1 MRYNFSRKYF
11 DYQNIKKSLLVN
23 GDFFMNN
30 LKFLLKLS
38 GQHKIKLIIAAL
50 FSIISTTLSAIPYI
64 LVYRI
69 ILELFNDK
77 IDYRNIQSLVFKAIF
92 FIILG
97 VAARIL
103 SGIFSHIS
111 AFNIL
116 YKIRIDLIEHMSGLN
131 MGFFKK
137 SMTGKLKKIINEDV
151 EKLENF
157 IAHQIPDLSSAF
169 VTPLIF
175 FGIMLYFNWK
185 LSLVLFIP
193 VILGILAQSGMFK
206 NYTGKV
212 DHFYKLV
219 AKLNSTIM
227 EYINAMNVMKAFN
240 LTAKSFKDYRDNTQ
254 EYADYWVELTE
265 LAVPYY
271 SAFLCLV
278 DTGMLFIIPI
288 GGIML
293 LNSRITVPVYILFL
307 LMSTIFLNS
316 LKSLFEL
323 SQNLSFLLKG
333 MEKIIEIFDEKEQA
347 SGNIKFPQNFSQG
360 LKYENITFAY
370 NKAKVIN
377 DFTLNIRAGTTT
389 ALVGPSGSGKTT
401 IGLLAGR
408 FWDTD
413 EGKITID
420 GINIKDISYESLMDN
435 VSFVFQDTFM
445 LHDTIYENI
454 LMGKNYTRDEVENAA
469 KKAQIH
475 DFIMSLPDKYE
486 TKIGEGGIKLSG
498 GEKQR
503 ISIARAILKNTPIV
517 ILDEVTS
524 YSDIENEAKIQSA
537 LKTLLK
543 GKTALIIA
551 HRLYTIKNADNIVFM
566 NKGKIMEQGT
576 HDELL
581 KNRADYWHLWSL
593 YNEEK
598 QEN

>member
-193 VILGILAQSGMFK
+193 IILGILAQSGMFK
-206 NYTGKV
+206 NYMGKV

-240 LTAKSFKDYRDNTQ
+240 LTTKSFKDYRDNTQ
-254 EYADYWVELTE
+254 EYANYWVELTE

-333 MEKIIEIFDEKEQA
+333 MEKIIEIFDEKEQT

>member
-1 MRYNFSRKYF
+1 
-11 DYQNIKKSLLVN
+11 
-23 GDFFMNN
+23 MNN

-38 GQHKIKLIIAAL
+38 GQHKIKLIVSAM
-50 FSIISTTLSAIPYI
+50 FSIISTTLSAIPYL
-64 LVYRI
+64 LVYSI
-69 ILELFNDK
+69 ILEIFNREISYNK
-77 IDYRNIQSLVFKAIF
+77 IKSLVFIAIL

-97 VAARIL
+97 VVARIL

-116 YKIRIDLIEHMSGLN
+116 YKIRIDLIEHMSKLN

-137 SMTGKLKKIINEDV
+137 NMTGKLKKIINEDV

-169 VTPLIF
+169 ATPLIF
-175 FGIMLYFNWK
+175 LGIMFYFNWQ

-193 VILGILAQSGMFK
+193 IILGILAQSGMFK
-206 NYTGKV
+206 NYMGKV

-254 EYADYWVELTE
+254 EYADYWIELTE

-278 DTGMLFIIPI
+278 DTGLLFIIPI

-293 LNSRITVPVYILFL
+293 LNGKITISVYILFL

-316 LKSLFEL
+316 LKTLFEL
-323 SQNLSFLLKG
+323 SESLSFLLKG
-333 MEKIIEIFDEKEQA
+333 MEKIIEIFNEKEQK
-347 SGNIKFPQNFSQG
+347 SGDISFPEHFSES
-360 LKYENITFAY
+360 LKYENVTFAY

-377 DFTLNIRAGTTT
+377 NFTLTIRAGTTT
-389 ALVGPSGSGKTT
+389 ALVGPSGAGKTT

-408 FWDTD
+408 FWDID

-420 GINIKDISYESLMDN
+420 GTDIKDISYESLMDN
-435 VSFVFQDTFM
+435 ISFVFQDTFM

-454 LMGKNYTRDEVENAA
+454 IMGKNYTREEVENAA

-475 DFIMSLPDKYE
+475 DFIMSLPDRYE
-486 TKIGEGGIKLSG
+486 TKIGEGGVKLSG

-566 NKGKIMEQGT
+566 KKGQITEQGT
-576 HDELL
+576 HEELL
-581 KNRADYWHLWSL
+581 RNKGDYWHLWSL
-593 YNEEK
+593 YNENDLEK
-598 QEN
+598 EVTE

>member
-1 MRYNFSRKYF
+1 
-11 DYQNIKKSLLVN
+11 
-23 GDFFMNN
+23 MNN

-38 GQHKIKLIIAAL
+38 GQHKIKLIISAM
-50 FSIISTTLSAIPYI
+50 FSIISTTLSAIPYL
-64 LVYRI
+64 LVYSI
-69 ILELFNDK
+69 ILELFNREISYNK
-77 IDYRNIQSLVFKAIF
+77 IQSLVFIAIL

-116 YKIRIDLIEHMSGLN
+116 YKIRIDLIEHMSKLN

-137 SMTGKLKKIINEDV
+137 NMTGKLKKIINEDV

-169 VTPLIF
+169 ATPLIF
-175 FGIMLYFNWK
+175 LGIMFYFNWQ

-193 VILGILAQSGMFK
+193 IILGILAQSGMFK
-206 NYTGKV
+206 NYMGKV

-254 EYADYWVELTE
+254 EYADYWIELTE

-278 DTGMLFIIPI
+278 DTGLLFIIPI

-293 LNSRITVPVYILFL
+293 LNGKITISVYILFL

-316 LKSLFEL
+316 LRTLFEL
-323 SQNLSFLLKG
+323 SESLSFLLKG
-333 MEKIIEIFDEKEQA
+333 MEKIIEIFNEKEQK
-347 SGNIKFPQNFSQG
+347 SGNISFPEHFSES
-360 LKYENITFAY
+360 LKYENVTFAY

-377 DFTLNIRAGTTT
+377 NFTLTIRAGTTT

-408 FWDTD
+408 FWDID

-420 GINIKDISYESLMDN
+420 GTDIKDISYESLIDN
-435 VSFVFQDTFM
+435 ISFVFQDTFM

-454 LMGKNYTRDEVENAA
+454 IMGKNYTREEVENAA

-475 DFIMSLPDKYE
+475 DFIMSLPDRYE

-566 NKGKIMEQGT
+566 KKGQITEQGT
-576 HDELL
+576 HEELIR
-581 KNRADYWHLWSL
+581 NRADYWHLWSL
-593 YNEEK
+593 YNENDLEK
-598 QEN
+598 EVTE

>member
-1 MRYNFSRKYF
+1 
-11 DYQNIKKSLLVN
+11 
-23 GDFFMNN
+23 MNN

-38 GQHKIKLIIAAL
+38 GQHKIKLIVSAM
-50 FSIISTTLSAIPYI
+50 FSIISTTLSAIPYL
-64 LVYRI
+64 LVYSI
-69 ILELFNDK
+69 ILEIFNREISYNK
-77 IDYRNIQSLVFKAIF
+77 IKSLVFIAIL

-97 VAARIL
+97 VVARIL

-116 YKIRIDLIEHMSGLN
+116 YKIRIDLIEHMSKLN

-137 SMTGKLKKIINEDV
+137 NMTGKLKKIINEDV

-169 VTPLIF
+169 ATPLIF
-175 FGIMLYFNWK
+175 LGIMFYFNWQ

-193 VILGILAQSGMFK
+193 IILGILAQSGMFK
-206 NYTGKV
+206 NYMGKV

-254 EYADYWVELTE
+254 EYADYWIELTE

-278 DTGMLFIIPI
+278 DTGLLFIIPI

-293 LNSRITVPVYILFL
+293 LNGKITISVYILFL

-316 LKSLFEL
+316 LRTLFEL
-323 SQNLSFLLKG
+323 SESLSFLLKG
-333 MEKIIEIFDEKEQA
+333 MEKIIEIFNEKEQK
-347 SGNIKFPQNFSQG
+347 SGDISFPEHFSES
-360 LKYENITFAY
+360 LKYENVTFAY

-377 DFTLNIRAGTTT
+377 NFTLTIRAGTTT

-408 FWDTD
+408 FWDIE

-420 GINIKDISYESLMDN
+420 GTDIKDISYESLMDN
-435 VSFVFQDTFM
+435 ISFVFQDTFM

-454 LMGKNYTRDEVENAA
+454 IMGKNYTREEVENAA

-475 DFIMSLPDKYE
+475 DFIMSLPDRYE

-566 NKGKIMEQGT
+566 KKGQITEQGT
-576 HDELL
+576 HEELL
-581 KNRADYWHLWSL
+581 RNRGDYWHLWSL
-593 YNEEK
+593 YNENDLEK
-598 QEN
+598 EVTE

>member
-1 MRYNFSRKYF
+1 
-11 DYQNIKKSLLVN
+11 
-23 GDFFMNN
+23 MNN

-38 GQHKIKLIIAAL
+38 GQHKIKLIVSAM
-50 FSIISTTLSAIPYI
+50 FSIISTTLSAIPYL
-64 LVYRI
+64 LVYSI
-69 ILELFNDK
+69 ILELFNREISYNK
-77 IDYRNIQSLVFKAIF
+77 IKSLVFIAIL

-97 VAARIL
+97 VVARIL

-116 YKIRIDLIEHMSGLN
+116 YKIRIDLIEHMSKLN

-137 SMTGKLKKIINEDV
+137 NMTGKLKKIINEDV

-169 VTPLIF
+169 ATPLIF
-175 FGIMLYFNWK
+175 LGIMFYFNWQ

-193 VILGILAQSGMFK
+193 IILGILAQSGMFK
-206 NYTGKV
+206 NYMGKV

-254 EYADYWVELTE
+254 EYADYWIELTE

-271 SAFLCLV
+271 SAFLCLL
-278 DTGMLFIIPI
+278 DTGLLFIIPI

-293 LNSRITVPVYILFL
+293 LNGKITISVYILFL

-316 LKSLFEL
+316 LKTLFEL
-323 SQNLSFLLKG
+323 SESLSFLLKG
-333 MEKIIEIFDEKEQA
+333 MEKIIEIFNEKEQK
-347 SGNIKFPQNFSQG
+347 SGDISFPQHFSES
-360 LKYENITFAY
+360 LKYENVTFAY

-377 DFTLNIRAGTTT
+377 NFTLTIRAGTTT

-408 FWDTD
+408 FWDIE

-420 GINIKDISYESLMDN
+420 GTDIKDISYESLMDN
-435 VSFVFQDTFM
+435 ISFVFQDTFM

-454 LMGKNYTRDEVENAA
+454 IMGKNYTREEVENAA

-475 DFIMSLPDKYE
+475 DFIMSLPDRYE

-566 NKGKIMEQGT
+566 KKGQITEQGT
-576 HDELL
+576 HEELL
-581 KNRADYWHLWSL
+581 RNKGDYWHLWSL
-593 YNEEK
+593 YNENDLEK
-598 QEN
+598 EVTE

>member
-1 MRYNFSRKYF
+1 
-11 DYQNIKKSLLVN
+11 
-23 GDFFMNN
+23 MNN

-38 GQHKIKLIIAAL
+38 GQHKIKLIVSAM
-50 FSIISTTLSAIPYI
+50 FSIISTTLSVIPYL
-64 LVYRI
+64 LVYSI
-69 ILELFNDK
+69 ILELFNREISYNK
-77 IDYRNIQSLVFKAIF
+77 IQSLVFIAIL

-97 VAARIL
+97 VVARIL

-116 YKIRIDLIEHMSGLN
+116 YKIRIDLIEHMSKLN

-137 SMTGKLKKIINEDV
+137 NMTGKLKKIINEDV

-169 VTPLIF
+169 ATPLIF
-175 FGIMLYFNWK
+175 LGIMFYFNWQ

-193 VILGILAQSGMFK
+193 IILGILAQSGMFK
-206 NYTGKV
+206 NYMGKV

-254 EYADYWVELTE
+254 EYADYWIELTE

-278 DTGMLFIIPI
+278 DTGLLFIIPI

-293 LNSRITVPVYILFL
+293 LNGKITISVYILFL

-316 LKSLFEL
+316 LRTLFEL
-323 SQNLSFLLKG
+323 SENLSFLLKG
-333 MEKIIEIFDEKEQA
+333 MEKIIEIFNEKEQK
-347 SGNIKFPQNFSQG
+347 SGDISFPEHFSES
-360 LKYENITFAY
+360 LKYENVTFAY

-377 DFTLNIRAGTTT
+377 NFTLTIRAGTTT
-389 ALVGPSGSGKTT
+389 ALVGPSGAGKTT

-408 FWDTD
+408 FWDID

-420 GINIKDISYESLMDN
+420 GTDIKDISYESLMDN

-454 LMGKNYTRDEVENAA
+454 IMGKNYTREEVENAA

-475 DFIMSLPDKYE
+475 DFIMSLPDRYE

-537 LKTLLK
+537 LKTLLR

-566 NKGKIMEQGT
+566 KKGQITEQGT
-576 HDELL
+576 HEELL
-581 KNRADYWHLWSL
+581 RNRADYWHLWSL
-593 YNEEK
+593 YNENDLEK
-598 QEN
+598 EVTE

>member
-1 MRYNFSRKYF
+1 
-11 DYQNIKKSLLVN
+11 
-23 GDFFMNN
+23 MNN

-38 GQHKIKLIIAAL
+38 GQHKIKLIVSAM
-50 FSIISTTLSAIPYI
+50 FSIISTTLSAIPYL
-64 LVYRI
+64 LVYSI
-69 ILELFNDK
+69 ILEIFNREISYNK
-77 IDYRNIQSLVFKAIF
+77 IKSLVFIAIL

-97 VAARIL
+97 VVARIL

-116 YKIRIDLIEHMSGLN
+116 YKIRIDLIEHMSKLN

-137 SMTGKLKKIINEDV
+137 NMTGKLKKIINEDV

-169 VTPLIF
+169 ATPLIF
-175 FGIMLYFNWK
+175 LGIMFYFNWQ

-193 VILGILAQSGMFK
+193 IILGILAQSGMFK
-206 NYTGKV
+206 NYMGKV

-219 AKLNSTIM
+219 TKLNSTIM

-240 LTAKSFKDYRDNTQ
+240 LTAKSFKDYRNNTQ
-254 EYADYWVELTE
+254 EYADYWIELTE

-271 SAFLCLV
+271 SAFLCLL
-278 DTGMLFIIPI
+278 DTGLLFIIPI

-293 LNSRITVPVYILFL
+293 LNGKITISVYILFL

-316 LKSLFEL
+316 LRTLFEL
-323 SQNLSFLLKG
+323 SESLSFLLKG
-333 MEKIIEIFDEKEQA
+333 MEKIIEIFNEKEQK
-347 SGNIKFPQNFSQG
+347 SGNISFPEHFSES
-360 LKYENITFAY
+360 LKYENVTFAY

-377 DFTLNIRAGTTT
+377 NFTLTIRAGTTT

-408 FWDTD
+408 FWDID

-420 GINIKDISYESLMDN
+420 GTDIKDISYESLMDN
-435 VSFVFQDTFM
+435 ISFVFQDTFM

-454 LMGKNYTRDEVENAA
+454 IMGKNYTREEVENAA

-475 DFIMSLPDKYE
+475 DFIMSLPDRYE
-486 TKIGEGGIKLSG
+486 TKIGEGGVKLSG

-566 NKGKIMEQGT
+566 KKGQITEQGT
-576 HDELL
+576 HEELL
-581 KNRADYWHLWSL
+581 RNKGDYWHLWSL
-593 YNEEK
+593 YNENDLEK
-598 QEN
+598 EVTE

>member
-1 MRYNFSRKYF
+1 
-11 DYQNIKKSLLVN
+11 
-23 GDFFMNN
+23 MNN

-38 GQHKIKLIIAAL
+38 GQHKIKLIVSAM
-50 FSIISTTLSAIPYI
+50 FSIISTTLSAIPYL
-64 LVYRI
+64 LVYSI
-69 ILELFNDK
+69 ILEIFNREINYNK
-77 IDYRNIQSLVFKAIF
+77 IKSLVFIAIL

-116 YKIRIDLIEHMSGLN
+116 YKIRIDLIEHMSKLN

-137 SMTGKLKKIINEDV
+137 NMTGKLKKIINEDV

-169 VTPLIF
+169 ATPLIF
-175 FGIMLYFNWK
+175 LGIMFYFNWQ

-193 VILGILAQSGMFK
+193 IILGILAQSGMFK
-206 NYTGKV
+206 NYMGKV

-254 EYADYWVELTE
+254 EYADYWIELTE

-278 DTGMLFIIPI
+278 DTGLLFIIPI

-293 LNSRITVPVYILFL
+293 LNGKITISVYILFL

-316 LKSLFEL
+316 LRTLFEL
-323 SQNLSFLLKG
+323 SESLSFLLKG
-333 MEKIIEIFDEKEQA
+333 MEKIIEIFNEKEQK
-347 SGNIKFPQNFSQG
+347 SGDISFPEHFSES
-360 LKYENITFAY
+360 LKYENVTFAY

-377 DFTLNIRAGTTT
+377 NFTLTIRAGTTT

-408 FWDTD
+408 FWDIE

-420 GINIKDISYESLMDN
+420 GTDIKDISYESLMDN
-435 VSFVFQDTFM
+435 ISFVFQDTFM

-454 LMGKNYTRDEVENAA
+454 IMGKNYTREEVENAA

-475 DFIMSLPDKYE
+475 DFIMSLPDRYE
-486 TKIGEGGIKLSG
+486 TKIGEGGVKLSG

-566 NKGKIMEQGT
+566 KKGQITEQGT
-576 HDELL
+576 HEELL
-581 KNRADYWHLWSL
+581 RNRGDYWHLWSL
-593 YNEEK
+593 YNENDLEK
-598 QEN
+598 EVTE

>member
-1 MRYNFSRKYF
+1 
-11 DYQNIKKSLLVN
+11 
-23 GDFFMNN
+23 MNN

-38 GQHKIKLIIAAL
+38 GQHRIKLIVSAM
-50 FSIISTTLSAIPYI
+50 FSIISTTLSVIPYL
-64 LVYRI
+64 LVYSI
-69 ILELFNDK
+69 ILELFNREISYNK
-77 IDYRNIQSLVFKAIF
+77 IQSLVFIAIL

-97 VAARIL
+97 VVARIL

-116 YKIRIDLIEHMSGLN
+116 YKIRIDLIEHISKLN

-137 SMTGKLKKIINEDV
+137 NMTGKLKKIINEDV

-169 VTPLIF
+169 ATPLIF
-175 FGIMLYFNWK
+175 LGIMFYFNWQ

-193 VILGILAQSGMFK
+193 IILGILAQSGMFK
-206 NYTGKV
+206 NYMGKV

-254 EYADYWVELTE
+254 EYADYWIELTE

-278 DTGMLFIIPI
+278 DTGLLFIIPI

-293 LNSRITVPVYILFL
+293 LNGKITISVYILFL

-316 LKSLFEL
+316 LRTLFEL
-323 SQNLSFLLKG
+323 SESLSFLLKG
-333 MEKIIEIFDEKEQA
+333 MEKIIEIFNEKEQE
-347 SGNIKFPQNFSQG
+347 SGNISFPEHFSES
-360 LKYENITFAY
+360 LKYENVTFAY

-377 DFTLNIRAGTTT
+377 NFTLTIRAGTTT

-408 FWDTD
+408 FWDTE

-420 GINIKDISYESLMDN
+420 GTDIKDISYESLMDN
-435 VSFVFQDTFM
+435 ISFVFQDTFM

-454 LMGKNYTRDEVENAA
+454 IMGKNYTREEVENAA

-475 DFIMSLPDKYE
+475 DFIMSLPDRYE
-486 TKIGEGGIKLSG
+486 TKIGEGGVKLSG

-566 NKGKIMEQGT
+566 KKEQITEQGT
-576 HDELL
+576 HEELL
-581 KNRADYWHLWSL
+581 RNRADYWHLWSL
-593 YNEEK
+593 YNENDLEK
-598 QEN
+598 EVTE

>member
-1 MRYNFSRKYF
+1 
-11 DYQNIKKSLLVN
+11 
-23 GDFFMNN
+23 MNN

-38 GQHKIKLIIAAL
+38 GQHKIKLIVSAM
-50 FSIISTTLSAIPYI
+50 FSIISTTLSAIPYL
-64 LVYRI
+64 LVYSI
-69 ILELFNDK
+69 ILELFNREISYNK
-77 IDYRNIQSLVFKAIF
+77 IQSLVFIAIL

-97 VAARIL
+97 VVARIL

-116 YKIRIDLIEHMSGLN
+116 YKIRIDLIEHISKLN

-137 SMTGKLKKIINEDV
+137 NMTGKLKKIINEDV

-169 VTPLIF
+169 ATPLIF
-175 FGIMLYFNWK
+175 LGIMFYFNWQ

-193 VILGILAQSGMFK
+193 IILGILAQSGMFK
-206 NYTGKV
+206 NYMGKV

-254 EYADYWVELTE
+254 EYADYWIELTE

-278 DTGMLFIIPI
+278 DTGLLFIIPI

-293 LNSRITVPVYILFL
+293 LNGKI

-316 LKSLFEL
+316 LRTLFEL
-323 SQNLSFLLKG
+323 SESLSFLLKG
-333 MEKIIEIFDEKEQA
+333 MEKIIEIFNEKEQK
-347 SGNIKFPQNFSQG
+347 SGDISFPQHFSES
-360 LKYENITFAY
+360 LKYENVTFAY

-377 DFTLNIRAGTTT
+377 NFTLTIRAGTTT

-408 FWDTD
+408 FWDIE

-420 GINIKDISYESLMDN
+420 GTDIKDIPYESLMDN
-435 VSFVFQDTFM
+435 ISFVFQDTFM

-454 LMGKNYTRDEVENAA
+454 IMGKNYTREEVENAA

-475 DFIMSLPDKYE
+475 DFIMSLPDRYE

-566 NKGKIMEQGT
+566 KKGQITEQGT
-576 HDELL
+576 HEELL
-581 KNRADYWHLWSL
+581 RNRANYWHLWSL
-593 YNEEK
+593 YNENDLEK
-598 QEN
+598 EVTE

>member
-1 MRYNFSRKYF
+1 
-11 DYQNIKKSLLVN
+11 
-23 GDFFMNN
+23 MNN

-38 GQHKIKLIIAAL
+38 GQHKIKLIISAM
-50 FSIISTTLSAIPYI
+50 FSIISTTLSAIPYL
-64 LVYRI
+64 LVYSI
-69 ILELFNDK
+69 ILELFNREISYNK
-77 IDYRNIQSLVFKAIF
+77 IQSLVFIAIL

-97 VAARIL
+97 VVARIL

-116 YKIRIDLIEHMSGLN
+116 YKIRIDLIEHMSKLN

-137 SMTGKLKKIINEDV
+137 NMTGKLKKIINEDV

-169 VTPLIF
+169 ATPLIF
-175 FGIMLYFNWK
+175 LGIMFYFNWQ

-193 VILGILAQSGMFK
+193 IILGILAQSGMFK
-206 NYTGKV
+206 NYMGKV

-240 LTAKSFKDYRDNTQ
+240 LTAKSFKDYRNNTQ
-254 EYADYWVELTE
+254 EYADYWIELTE

-271 SAFLCLV
+271 SAFLCLL
-278 DTGMLFIIPI
+278 DTGLLFIIPI

-293 LNSRITVPVYILFL
+293 LNGKITISVYILFL

-316 LKSLFEL
+316 LKTLFEL
-323 SQNLSFLLKG
+323 SESLSFLLKG
-333 MEKIIEIFDEKEQA
+333 MEKIIEIFNEKEQK
-347 SGNIKFPQNFSQG
+347 SGDISFPEHFSES
-360 LKYENITFAY
+360 LKYENVTFAY

-377 DFTLNIRAGTTT
+377 NFTLTIRAGTTT
-389 ALVGPSGSGKTT
+389 ALVGPSGAGKTT

-408 FWDTD
+408 FWDID

-420 GINIKDISYESLMDN
+420 GTDIKDISYESLMDN

-454 LMGKNYTRDEVENAA
+454 IMGKNYTREEVENAA

-475 DFIMSLPDKYE
+475 DFIMSLPDRYE

-537 LKTLLK
+537 LKTLLR

-566 NKGKIMEQGT
+566 KKGQITEQGT
-576 HDELL
+576 HEELL
-581 KNRADYWHLWSL
+581 RNRADYWHLWSL
-593 YNEEK
+593 YNENDLEK
-598 QEN
+598 EVTE

>member
-1 MRYNFSRKYF
+1 
-11 DYQNIKKSLLVN
+11 
-23 GDFFMNN
+23 MNN

-38 GQHKIKLIIAAL
+38 GQHKIKLIISAM
-50 FSIISTTLSAIPYI
+50 FSIISTTLSAIPYL
-64 LVYRI
+64 LVYSI
-69 ILELFNDK
+69 ILELFNREISYNK
-77 IDYRNIQSLVFKAIF
+77 IQSLVFIAIL
-92 FIILG
+92 FIVLG
-97 VAARIL
+97 VVARIL

-116 YKIRIDLIEHMSGLN
+116 YKIRIDLIEHMSKLN

-137 SMTGKLKKIINEDV
+137 NMTGKLKKIINEDV

-169 VTPLIF
+169 ATPLIF
-175 FGIMLYFNWK
+175 LGIMFYFNWQ

-193 VILGILAQSGMFK
+193 IILGILAQSGMFK
-206 NYTGKV
+206 NYMGKV

-254 EYADYWVELTE
+254 EYADYWIELTE

-278 DTGMLFIIPI
+278 DTGLLFIIPI

-293 LNSRITVPVYILFL
+293 LNGKITISVYILFL

-316 LKSLFEL
+316 LRTLFEL
-323 SQNLSFLLKG
+323 SESLSFLLKG
-333 MEKIIEIFDEKEQA
+333 MEKIIEIFNEKEQK
-347 SGNIKFPQNFSQG
+347 SGDISFPEHFSES
-360 LKYENITFAY
+360 LKYENVTFAY
-370 NKAKVIN
+370 NEAKVIN
-377 DFTLNIRAGTTT
+377 NFTLTIRAGTTT

-408 FWDTD
+408 FWDIN

-420 GINIKDISYESLMDN
+420 GTDIKDISYESLVDN
-435 VSFVFQDTFM
+435 ISFVFQDTFM

-454 LMGKNYTRDEVENAA
+454 IMGKNYTREEVENAA

-475 DFIMSLPDKYE
+475 DFIMSLPDRYE
-486 TKIGEGGIKLSG
+486 TKIGEGGVKLSG

-566 NKGKIMEQGT
+566 KKGQITEQGT
-576 HDELL
+576 HEELL
-581 KNRADYWHLWSL
+581 RNKGDYWHLWSL
-593 YNEEK
+593 YNENDLEK
-598 QEN
+598 EVME

>member
-1 MRYNFSRKYF
+1 
-11 DYQNIKKSLLVN
+11 
-23 GDFFMNN
+23 MNN

-38 GQHKIKLIIAAL
+38 GQHKIKLIISAI
-50 FSIISTTLSAIPYI
+50 FSIISTTLSAIPYL
-64 LVYRI
+64 LVYSI
-69 ILELFNDK
+69 ILELFNREISYNK
-77 IDYRNIQSLVFKAIF
+77 IQSLVFIAIL

-97 VAARIL
+97 VVARIL
-103 SGIFSHIS
+103 SGVFSHIS

-116 YKIRIDLIEHMSGLN
+116 YKIRIDLIEHMSKLN

-137 SMTGKLKKIINEDV
+137 NMTGKLKKIINEDV

-169 VTPLIF
+169 ATPLIF
-175 FGIMLYFNWK
+175 LGIMFYFNWQ

-193 VILGILAQSGMFK
+193 IILGILAQSGMFK
-206 NYTGKV
+206 NYMGKV

-219 AKLNSTIM
+219 TKLNSTIM

-240 LTAKSFKDYRDNTQ
+240 LTAKSFKDYRNNTQ
-254 EYADYWVELTE
+254 EYADYWIELTE

-271 SAFLCLV
+271 SAFLCLL
-278 DTGMLFIIPI
+278 DTGLLFIIPI

-293 LNSRITVPVYILFL
+293 LNGKITISVYILFL

-316 LKSLFEL
+316 LKTLFEL
-323 SQNLSFLLKG
+323 SESLSFLLKG
-333 MEKIIEIFDEKEQA
+333 MEKIIEIFNEKEQK
-347 SGNIKFPQNFSQG
+347 SGDISFPEHFSES
-360 LKYENITFAY
+360 LKYENVTFAY

-377 DFTLNIRAGTTT
+377 NFTLTIRAGTTT

-408 FWDTD
+408 FWDID

-420 GINIKDISYESLMDN
+420 GTDIKDISYESLMDN

-454 LMGKNYTRDEVENAA
+454 IMGKNYTREEVENAA

-475 DFIMSLPDKYE
+475 DFIMSLPDRYE
-486 TKIGEGGIKLSG
+486 TKIGEGGVKLSG

-524 YSDIENEAKIQSA
+524 YSDIENEAKIQAA

-566 NKGKIMEQGT
+566 KKGQITEQGT
-576 HDELL
+576 HEELL
-581 KNRADYWHLWSL
+581 RNRADYWHLWSL
-593 YNEEK
+593 YNENDLEK
-598 QEN
+598 EVTE

>member
-1 MRYNFSRKYF
+1 
-11 DYQNIKKSLLVN
+11 
-23 GDFFMNN
+23 MNN

-38 GQHKIKLIIAAL
+38 GQHKIKLIISAM
-50 FSIISTTLSAIPYI
+50 FSIISTTLSAIPYL
-64 LVYRI
+64 LVYSI
-69 ILELFNDK
+69 ILELFNREISYNK
-77 IDYRNIQSLVFKAIF
+77 IQSLVFIAIL

-97 VAARIL
+97 VVARIL

-116 YKIRIDLIEHMSGLN
+116 YKIRIDLIEHMSKLN

-137 SMTGKLKKIINEDV
+137 NMTGKLKKIINEDV

-169 VTPLIF
+169 ATPLIF
-175 FGIMLYFNWK
+175 LGIMFYFNWQ

-193 VILGILAQSGMFK
+193 IILGILAQSGMFK
-206 NYTGKV
+206 NYMGKV

-254 EYADYWVELTE
+254 EYADYWIELTE

-278 DTGMLFIIPI
+278 DTGLLFIIPI

-293 LNSRITVPVYILFL
+293 LNGKITISVYILFL

-316 LKSLFEL
+316 LRTLFEL
-323 SQNLSFLLKG
+323 SESLSFLLKG
-333 MEKIIEIFDEKEQA
+333 MEKIIEIFNEKEQK
-347 SGNIKFPQNFSQG
+347 SGDISFPQHFSES
-360 LKYENITFAY
+360 LKYENVTFAY

-377 DFTLNIRAGTTT
+377 NFTLTIRAGTTT

-408 FWDTD
+408 FWDID

-420 GINIKDISYESLMDN
+420 GTDIKDISYESLMDN
-435 VSFVFQDTFM
+435 ISFVFQDTFM

-454 LMGKNYTRDEVENAA
+454 IMGKNYTREEVENAA

-475 DFIMSLPDKYE
+475 DFIMSLPDRYE

-537 LKTLLK
+537 LKTLLR

-566 NKGKIMEQGT
+566 KKGQITEQGT
-576 HDELL
+576 HEELL
-581 KNRADYWHLWSL
+581 RNRADYWHLWSL
-593 YNEEK
+593 YNENDLEK
-598 QEN
+598 EVTE

>member
-1 MRYNFSRKYF
+1 
-11 DYQNIKKSLLVN
+11 
-23 GDFFMNN
+23 MNN

-38 GQHKIKLIIAAL
+38 GQHKIKLIISAM
-50 FSIISTTLSAIPYI
+50 FSIISTTLSAIPYL
-64 LVYRI
+64 LVYSI
-69 ILELFNDK
+69 ILELFNREISYNK
-77 IDYRNIQSLVFKAIF
+77 IQSLVFIAIL

-97 VAARIL
+97 VVARIL

-116 YKIRIDLIEHMSGLN
+116 YKIRIDLIEHMSKLN

-137 SMTGKLKKIINEDV
+137 NMTGKLKKIINEDV

-169 VTPLIF
+169 ATPLIF
-175 FGIMLYFNWK
+175 LGIMFYFNWQ

-193 VILGILAQSGMFK
+193 IILGILAQSGMFK
-206 NYTGKV
+206 NYMGKV

-219 AKLNSTIM
+219 TKLNSTIM

-240 LTAKSFKDYRDNTQ
+240 LTAKSFKDYRNNTQ
-254 EYADYWVELTE
+254 EYADYWIELTE

-271 SAFLCLV
+271 SAFLCLL
-278 DTGMLFIIPI
+278 DTGLLFIIPI

-293 LNSRITVPVYILFL
+293 LNGKITISVYILFL

-316 LKSLFEL
+316 LKTLFEL
-323 SQNLSFLLKG
+323 SESLSFLLKG
-333 MEKIIEIFDEKEQA
+333 MEKIIEIFNEKEQK
-347 SGNIKFPQNFSQG
+347 SGDISFPEHFSES
-360 LKYENITFAY
+360 LKYENVTFAY

-377 DFTLNIRAGTTT
+377 NFTLTIRAGTTT

-408 FWDTD
+408 FWDID

-420 GINIKDISYESLMDN
+420 GTDIKDISYESLMDN

-454 LMGKNYTRDEVENAA
+454 IMGKNYTRKEVENAA

-475 DFIMSLPDKYE
+475 DFIMSLPDRYE
-486 TKIGEGGIKLSG
+486 TKIGEGGVKLSG

-566 NKGKIMEQGT
+566 KKGQITEQGT
-576 HDELL
+576 HEELL
-581 KNRADYWHLWSL
+581 RNKGDYWHLWSL
-593 YNEEK
+593 YNENDLEK
-598 QEN
+598 EVTE

>member
-1 MRYNFSRKYF
+1 
-11 DYQNIKKSLLVN
+11 
-23 GDFFMNN
+23 MNN

-38 GQHKIKLIIAAL
+38 GQHKIKLIVSAM
-50 FSIISTTLSAIPYI
+50 FSIISTTLSAIPYL
-64 LVYRI
+64 LVYSI
-69 ILELFNDK
+69 ILELFNRK
-77 IDYRNIQSLVFKAIF
+77 ISYNKIKSLVFIAIL

-116 YKIRIDLIEHMSGLN
+116 YKIRIDLIEHMSKLN

-137 SMTGKLKKIINEDV
+137 NMTGKLKKIINEDV

-169 VTPLIF
+169 ATPLIF
-175 FGIMLYFNWK
+175 LGIMFYFNWQ

-193 VILGILAQSGMFK
+193 IILGILAQSGMFK
-206 NYTGKV
+206 NYMGKV

-254 EYADYWVELTE
+254 EYADYWIELTE

-278 DTGMLFIIPI
+278 DTGLLFIIPI

-293 LNSRITVPVYILFL
+293 LNGKITISVYILFL

-316 LKSLFEL
+316 LRTLFEL
-323 SQNLSFLLKG
+323 SESLSFLLKG
-333 MEKIIEIFDEKEQA
+333 MEKIIEIFNEKEQK
-347 SGNIKFPQNFSQG
+347 SGNISFPEHFSES
-360 LKYENITFAY
+360 LKYENVTFAY

-377 DFTLNIRAGTTT
+377 NFTLTIRAGTTT

-408 FWDTD
+408 FWDID

-420 GINIKDISYESLMDN
+420 GTDIKDISYESLMDN
-435 VSFVFQDTFM
+435 ISFVFQDTFM

-454 LMGKNYTRDEVENAA
+454 IMGKNYTREEVENAA
-469 KKAQIH
+469 KKAQIQ
-475 DFIMSLPDKYE
+475 DFIMSLPDRYE
-486 TKIGEGGIKLSG
+486 TKIGEGGVKLSG

-524 YSDIENEAKIQSA
+524 YSDIENEAKIQAA

-566 NKGKIMEQGT
+566 KKGQITEQGT
-576 HDELL
+576 HEELL
-581 KNRADYWHLWSL
+581 RNRADYWHLWSL
-593 YNEEK
+593 YNENDLEK
-598 QEN
+598 EVTE

>member
-1 MRYNFSRKYF
+1 
-11 DYQNIKKSLLVN
+11 
-23 GDFFMNN
+23 MNN

-38 GQHKIKLIIAAL
+38 GQHKIKLIVSAM
-50 FSIISTTLSAIPYI
+50 FSIISTTLSAIPYL
-64 LVYRI
+64 LVYSI
-69 ILELFNDK
+69 ILEIFNREISYNK
-77 IDYRNIQSLVFKAIF
+77 IKSLVFIAIL

-97 VAARIL
+97 VVARIL

-116 YKIRIDLIEHMSGLN
+116 YKIRIDLIEHMSKLN

-137 SMTGKLKKIINEDV
+137 NMTGKLKKIISEDV

-169 VTPLIF
+169 ATPLIF
-175 FGIMLYFNWK
+175 LGIMFYFNWQ

-193 VILGILAQSGMFK
+193 IILGILAQSGMFK
-206 NYTGKV
+206 NYMGKV

-254 EYADYWVELTE
+254 EYADYWIELTE

-271 SAFLCLV
+271 SAFLCLL
-278 DTGMLFIIPI
+278 DTGLLFIIPI

-293 LNSRITVPVYILFL
+293 LNGKITISVYILFL

-316 LKSLFEL
+316 LRTLFEL
-323 SQNLSFLLKG
+323 SESLSFLLKG
-333 MEKIIEIFDEKEQA
+333 MEKIIEIFNEKEQK
-347 SGNIKFPQNFSQG
+347 SGNISFPEHFSES
-360 LKYENITFAY
+360 LKYENVTFAY

-377 DFTLNIRAGTTT
+377 NFTLTIRAGTTT

-408 FWDTD
+408 FWDID

-420 GINIKDISYESLMDN
+420 GTDIKDISYESLMDN

-454 LMGKNYTRDEVENAA
+454 IMGKNYTREEVENAA

-475 DFIMSLPDKYE
+475 DFIMSLPDRYE

-524 YSDIENEAKIQSA
+524 YSDIENEAKIQAA
-537 LKTLLK
+537 LKTLLR

-566 NKGKIMEQGT
+566 KKGQITEQGT
-576 HDELL
+576 HEELL
-581 KNRADYWHLWSL
+581 RNRGDYWHLWSL
-593 YNEEK
+593 YNENDLEK
-598 QEN
+598 EVTE

>member
-1 MRYNFSRKYF
+1 
-11 DYQNIKKSLLVN
+11 
-23 GDFFMNN
+23 MNN

-38 GQHKIKLIIAAL
+38 GQHKIRLIVSAM
-50 FSIISTTLSAIPYI
+50 FSIISTTLSVIPSL
-64 LVYRI
+64 LVYSI
-69 ILELFNDK
+69 ILELFNREISYNK
-77 IDYRNIQSLVFKAIF
+77 IQSLVFIAIL

-97 VAARIL
+97 VVARIL

-116 YKIRIDLIEHMSGLN
+116 YKIRIDLIEHMSKLN

-137 SMTGKLKKIINEDV
+137 NMTGKLKKIINEDV

-169 VTPLIF
+169 ATPLIF
-175 FGIMLYFNWK
+175 LGIMFYFNWQ

-193 VILGILAQSGMFK
+193 IILGILAQSGMFK
-206 NYTGKV
+206 NYMGKV

-254 EYADYWVELTE
+254 EYADYWIELTE

-278 DTGMLFIIPI
+278 DTGLLFIIPI

-293 LNSRITVPVYILFL
+293 LNGKITISVYILFL

-316 LKSLFEL
+316 LRTLFEL
-323 SQNLSFLLKG
+323 SESLSFLLKG
-333 MEKIIEIFDEKEQA
+333 MEKIIEIFNEKEQK
-347 SGNIKFPQNFSQG
+347 SGNISFPEHFSES
-360 LKYENITFAY
+360 LKYENVTFAY

-377 DFTLNIRAGTTT
+377 NFTLTIRAGTTT

-408 FWDTD
+408 FWDID

-420 GINIKDISYESLMDN
+420 GTDIKDISYESLMDN
-435 VSFVFQDTFM
+435 ISFVFQDTFM

-454 LMGKNYTRDEVENAA
+454 IMGKNYTREDVENAA

-475 DFIMSLPDKYE
+475 DFIMSLPDRYE

-566 NKGKIMEQGT
+566 KKGQITEQGT
-576 HDELL
+576 HEELL
-581 KNRADYWHLWSL
+581 RNKADYWHLWSL
-593 YNEEK
+593 YNENDLEK
-598 QEN
+598 EVTE

>member
-1 MRYNFSRKYF
+1 
-11 DYQNIKKSLLVN
+11 
-23 GDFFMNN
+23 MNN

-38 GQHKIKLIIAAL
+38 GQHKIKLIISAM
-50 FSIISTTLSAIPYI
+50 FSIISTTLSAIPYL
-64 LVYRI
+64 LVYSI
-69 ILELFNDK
+69 ILELFNREISYNK
-77 IDYRNIQSLVFKAIF
+77 IQSLVFIAIL

-97 VAARIL
+97 VVARIL

-116 YKIRIDLIEHMSGLN
+116 YKIRIDLIEHMSKLN

-137 SMTGKLKKIINEDV
+137 NMTGKLKKIINEDV

-169 VTPLIF
+169 ATPLIF
-175 FGIMLYFNWK
+175 LGIMFYFNWQ

-193 VILGILAQSGMFK
+193 IILGILAQSGMFK
-206 NYTGKV
+206 NYMGKV

-254 EYADYWVELTE
+254 EYADYWIELTE

-278 DTGMLFIIPI
+278 DTGLLFIIPI

-293 LNSRITVPVYILFL
+293 LNGKITISVYILFL

-316 LKSLFEL
+316 LRTLFEL
-323 SQNLSFLLKG
+323 SESLSFLLKG
-333 MEKIIEIFDEKEQA
+333 MEKIIEIFNEKEQK
-347 SGNIKFPQNFSQG
+347 SGNISFPEHFSES
-360 LKYENITFAY
+360 LKYENVTFAY

-377 DFTLNIRAGTTT
+377 NFTLTIRAGTTT

-408 FWDTD
+408 FWDTE

-420 GINIKDISYESLMDN
+420 GTDIKDILYESLMDN
-435 VSFVFQDTFM
+435 ISFVFQDTFM

-454 LMGKNYTRDEVENAA
+454 IMGKNYTREEVENAT

-475 DFIMSLPDKYE
+475 DFIMSLPDRYE

-566 NKGKIMEQGT
+566 KKGQITEQGT
-576 HDELL
+576 HEELL
-581 KNRADYWHLWSL
+581 RNRADYWHLWSL
-593 YNEEK
+593 YNENDLEK
-598 QEN
+598 EVTE

>member
-1 MRYNFSRKYF
+1 
-11 DYQNIKKSLLVN
+11 
-23 GDFFMNN
+23 MNN

-38 GQHKIKLIIAAL
+38 GQHKIKLIISAM
-50 FSIISTTLSAIPYI
+50 FSIISTTLSAIPYL
-64 LVYRI
+64 LVYSI
-69 ILELFNDK
+69 ILELFNREISYNK
-77 IDYRNIQSLVFKAIF
+77 IQSLVFIAIL

-97 VAARIL
+97 VVARIL

-116 YKIRIDLIEHMSGLN
+116 YKIRIDLIEHMSKLN

-137 SMTGKLKKIINEDV
+137 NMTGKLKKIINEDV

-175 FGIMLYFNWK
+175 LGIMFYFNWQ

-193 VILGILAQSGMFK
+193 IILGILAQSGMFK
-206 NYTGKV
+206 NYMGKV

-254 EYADYWVELTE
+254 EYADYWIELTE

-278 DTGMLFIIPI
+278 DTGLLFIIPI

-293 LNSRITVPVYILFL
+293 LNGKITISVYILFL

-316 LKSLFEL
+316 LRTLFEL
-323 SQNLSFLLKG
+323 SESLSFLLKG
-333 MEKIIEIFDEKEQA
+333 MEKIIEIFNEKEQE
-347 SGNIKFPQNFSQG
+347 SGNISFPEHFSES
-360 LKYENITFAY
+360 LKYENVTFAY

-377 DFTLNIRAGTTT
+377 NFTLTIRAGTTT

-408 FWDTD
+408 FWDIE

-420 GINIKDISYESLMDN
+420 GTDIKDISYESLMDN

-454 LMGKNYTRDEVENAA
+454 IMGKNYTREEVENAA

-475 DFIMSLPDKYE
+475 DFIMSLPDRYE

-517 ILDEVTS
+517 ILNEVTS

-566 NKGKIMEQGT
+566 KKGQITEQGT
-576 HDELL
+576 HEELL
-581 KNRADYWHLWSL
+581 RNRANYWHLWSL
-593 YNEEK
+593 YNENDLEK
-598 QEN
+598 EVTE

>member
-1 MRYNFSRKYF
+1 
-11 DYQNIKKSLLVN
+11 
-23 GDFFMNN
+23 MNN

-38 GQHKIKLIIAAL
+38 GQHKIKLIVSAM
-50 FSIISTTLSAIPYI
+50 FSIISTTLSAIPYL
-64 LVYRI
+64 LVYSI
-69 ILELFNDK
+69 ILEIFNREISYNK
-77 IDYRNIQSLVFKAIF
+77 IKSLVFIAIL

-97 VAARIL
+97 VVARIL

-116 YKIRIDLIEHMSGLN
+116 YKIRIDLIEHMSKLN

-137 SMTGKLKKIINEDV
+137 NMTGKLKKIINEDV

-169 VTPLIF
+169 ATPLIF
-175 FGIMLYFNWK
+175 LGIMFYFNWQ

-193 VILGILAQSGMFK
+193 IILGILAQSGMFK
-206 NYTGKV
+206 NYMGKV

-240 LTAKSFKDYRDNTQ
+240 LTAKSFKDYRNNTQ
-254 EYADYWVELTE
+254 EYADYWIELTE

-271 SAFLCLV
+271 SAFLCLL
-278 DTGMLFIIPI
+278 DTGLLFIIPI

-293 LNSRITVPVYILFL
+293 LNGKITISVYILFL

-316 LKSLFEL
+316 LKTLFEL
-323 SQNLSFLLKG
+323 SESLSFLLKG
-333 MEKIIEIFDEKEQA
+333 MEKIIEIFNEKEQK
-347 SGNIKFPQNFSQG
+347 SGDISFPEHFSES
-360 LKYENITFAY
+360 LKYENVTFAY

-377 DFTLNIRAGTTT
+377 NFTLTIRAGTTT

-408 FWDTD
+408 FWDID

-420 GINIKDISYESLMDN
+420 GTDIKDISYESLVDN
-435 VSFVFQDTFM
+435 ISFVFQDTFM

-454 LMGKNYTRDEVENAA
+454 IMGKNYTREEVENAA

-475 DFIMSLPDKYE
+475 DFIMSLPDRYE
-486 TKIGEGGIKLSG
+486 TKIGEGGVKLSG

-566 NKGKIMEQGT
+566 KKGQITEQGT
-576 HDELL
+576 HEELL
-581 KNRADYWHLWSL
+581 RNRADYWHLWSL
-593 YNEEK
+593 YNENDLEK
-598 QEN
+598 EVTE

>member
-1 MRYNFSRKYF
+1 
-11 DYQNIKKSLLVN
+11 
-23 GDFFMNN
+23 MNN

-38 GQHKIKLIIAAL
+38 GQHKIKLIVSAM
-50 FSIISTTLSAIPYI
+50 FSIISTTLSAIPYL
-64 LVYRI
+64 LVYSI
-69 ILELFNDK
+69 ILEIFNRETSYNK
-77 IDYRNIQSLVFKAIF
+77 IKSLVFIAIL

-97 VAARIL
+97 VVARIL

-116 YKIRIDLIEHMSGLN
+116 YKIRIDLIEHMSKLN

-137 SMTGKLKKIINEDV
+137 NMTGKLKKIINEDV

-169 VTPLIF
+169 ATPLIF
-175 FGIMLYFNWK
+175 LGIMFYFNWQ

-193 VILGILAQSGMFK
+193 IILGILAQSGMFK
-206 NYTGKV
+206 NYMGKV

-240 LTAKSFKDYRDNTQ
+240 LTAKSFKDYRNNTQ
-254 EYADYWVELTE
+254 KYADYWIELTE

-278 DTGMLFIIPI
+278 DTGLLFIIPI

-293 LNSRITVPVYILFL
+293 LNGKITIPVYILFL

-316 LKSLFEL
+316 LRTLFEL
-323 SQNLSFLLKG
+323 SESLSFLLKG
-333 MEKIIEIFDEKEQA
+333 MEKIIEIFNEKEQK
-347 SGNIKFPQNFSQG
+347 SGDISFPEHFSES
-360 LKYENITFAY
+360 LKYENVTFAY
-370 NKAKVIN
+370 NKSKVIN
-377 DFTLNIRAGTTT
+377 NFTLTIRAGTTT

-401 IGLLAGR
+401 IGLLSGR
-408 FWDTD
+408 FWDIE

-420 GINIKDISYESLMDN
+420 GTDIKDISYESLMDN
-435 VSFVFQDTFM
+435 ISFVFQDTFM

-454 LMGKNYTRDEVENAA
+454 IMGKNYTREEVENAV

-475 DFIMSLPDKYE
+475 DFIMSLPDRYE
-486 TKIGEGGIKLSG
+486 TKIGEGGVKLSG

-566 NKGKIMEQGT
+566 KKGQITEQGT
-576 HDELL
+576 HEELL
-581 KNRADYWHLWSL
+581 RNRADYWHLWSL
-593 YNEEK
+593 YNENDFEK
-598 QEN
+598 EVTE

>member
-1 MRYNFSRKYF
+1 
-11 DYQNIKKSLLVN
+11 
-23 GDFFMNN
+23 MNN

-38 GQHKIKLIIAAL
+38 GQHKIKLIISAM
-50 FSIISTTLSAIPYI
+50 FSIISTTLSAIPYL
-64 LVYRI
+64 LVYSI
-69 ILELFNDK
+69 ILELFNREISYNK
-77 IDYRNIQSLVFKAIF
+77 IQSLVFIAIL

-97 VAARIL
+97 VVARIL

-116 YKIRIDLIEHMSGLN
+116 YKIRIDLIEHMSKLN

-137 SMTGKLKKIINEDV
+137 NMTGKLKKIINEDV

-169 VTPLIF
+169 ATPLIF
-175 FGIMLYFNWK
+175 LGIMFYFNWQ

-193 VILGILAQSGMFK
+193 IILGILAQSGMFK
-206 NYTGKV
+206 NYMGKV

-254 EYADYWVELTE
+254 EYADYWIELTE

-278 DTGMLFIIPI
+278 DTGLLFIIPI

-293 LNSRITVPVYILFL
+293 LNGKITISVYILFL

-316 LKSLFEL
+316 LRTLFEL
-323 SQNLSFLLKG
+323 SESLSFLLKG
-333 MEKIIEIFDEKEQA
+333 MEKIIEIFNEKEQK
-347 SGNIKFPQNFSQG
+347 SGNISFPEHFSES
-360 LKYENITFAY
+360 LKYENVTFAY

-377 DFTLNIRAGTTT
+377 NFTLTIRAETTT

-408 FWDTD
+408 FWDID

-420 GINIKDISYESLMDN
+420 GTDIKDISYESLMDN

-454 LMGKNYTRDEVENAA
+454 IMGKNYTREEVENAA

-475 DFIMSLPDKYE
+475 DFIMSLPDRYE

-566 NKGKIMEQGT
+566 KKGQITEQGT
-576 HDELL
+576 HEELL
-581 KNRADYWHLWSL
+581 RNRADYWHLWSL
-593 YNEEK
+593 YNENDLEK
-598 QEN
+598 EVTE

>member
-1 MRYNFSRKYF
+1 
-11 DYQNIKKSLLVN
+11 
-23 GDFFMNN
+23 MNN

-38 GQHKIKLIIAAL
+38 GQHKIKLIISAM
-50 FSIISTTLSAIPYI
+50 FSIISTTLSAIPYL
-64 LVYRI
+64 LVYSI
-69 ILELFNDK
+69 ILELFNREISYNK
-77 IDYRNIQSLVFKAIF
+77 IQSLVFIAIL

-97 VAARIL
+97 VVARIL

-116 YKIRIDLIEHMSGLN
+116 YKIRIDLIEHMSKLN

-137 SMTGKLKKIINEDV
+137 NMTGKLKKIINEDV

-169 VTPLIF
+169 ATPLIF
-175 FGIMLYFNWK
+175 LGIMFYFNWQ

-193 VILGILAQSGMFK
+193 IILGILAQSGMFK
-206 NYTGKV
+206 NYMGKV

-254 EYADYWVELTE
+254 EYADYWIELTE

-278 DTGMLFIIPI
+278 DTGLLFIIPI

-293 LNSRITVPVYILFL
+293 LNGKITISVYILFL

-316 LKSLFEL
+316 LRTLFEL
-323 SQNLSFLLKG
+323 SENLSFLLKG
-333 MEKIIEIFDEKEQA
+333 MEKIIEIFNEKEQK
-347 SGNIKFPQNFSQG
+347 SGNISFPEHFSES
-360 LKYENITFAY
+360 LKYENVTFAY

-377 DFTLNIRAGTTT
+377 NFTLTIRAGTTT

-408 FWDTD
+408 FWDID

-420 GINIKDISYESLMDN
+420 GTDIKDISYESLMDN
-435 VSFVFQDTFM
+435 ISFVFQDTFM

-454 LMGKNYTRDEVENAA
+454 IMGKNYTREEVENAA

-475 DFIMSLPDKYE
+475 DFIMSLPDRYE

-537 LKTLLK
+537 LKTLLR

-566 NKGKIMEQGT
+566 KKGQITEQGT
-576 HDELL
+576 HEELL
-581 KNRADYWHLWSL
+581 RNRADYWHLWSL
-593 YNEEK
+593 YNENDLEK
-598 QEN
+598 EVTE

>member
-1 MRYNFSRKYF
+1 
-11 DYQNIKKSLLVN
+11 
-23 GDFFMNN
+23 MNN

-38 GQHKIKLIIAAL
+38 GQHKIKLIVSAM
-50 FSIISTTLSAIPYI
+50 FSIISTTLSVIPYL
-64 LVYRI
+64 LVYSI
-69 ILELFNDK
+69 ILELFNREISYNK
-77 IDYRNIQSLVFKAIF
+77 IQSLVFIAIL

-97 VAARIL
+97 VVARIL

-116 YKIRIDLIEHMSGLN
+116 YKIRIDLIEHMSKLN

-137 SMTGKLKKIINEDV
+137 NMTGKLKKIINEDV

-169 VTPLIF
+169 ATPLIF
-175 FGIMLYFNWK
+175 LGIMFYFNWQ

-193 VILGILAQSGMFK
+193 IILGILAQSGMFK
-206 NYTGKV
+206 NYMGKV

-254 EYADYWVELTE
+254 EYADYWIELTE

-278 DTGMLFIIPI
+278 DTGLLFIIPI

-293 LNSRITVPVYILFL
+293 LNGKITISVYILFL

-316 LKSLFEL
+316 LRTLFEL
-323 SQNLSFLLKG
+323 SENLSFLLKG
-333 MEKIIEIFDEKEQA
+333 MEKIIEIFNEKEQK
-347 SGNIKFPQNFSQG
+347 SGDISFPEHFSES
-360 LKYENITFAY
+360 LKYENVTFAY

-377 DFTLNIRAGTTT
+377 NFTLTIRAGTTT

-408 FWDTD
+408 FWDID

-420 GINIKDISYESLMDN
+420 GTDIKDISYESLMDN

-454 LMGKNYTRDEVENAA
+454 IMGKNYTREEVENAA

-475 DFIMSLPDKYE
+475 DFIMSLPDRYE

-537 LKTLLK
+537 LKTLLR

-566 NKGKIMEQGT
+566 KKGQITEQGT
-576 HDELL
+576 HEELL
-581 KNRADYWHLWSL
+581 RNRGDYWHLWSL
-593 YNEEK
+593 YNENDLEK
-598 QEN
+598 EVTE

>member
-1 MRYNFSRKYF
+1 
-11 DYQNIKKSLLVN
+11 
-23 GDFFMNN
+23 MNN

-38 GQHKIKLIIAAL
+38 GQHKIKLIISAM
-50 FSIISTTLSAIPYI
+50 FSIISTTLSAIPYL
-64 LVYRI
+64 LVYSI
-69 ILELFNDK
+69 ILELFNREISYNK
-77 IDYRNIQSLVFKAIF
+77 IQSLVFIAIL

-97 VAARIL
+97 VVARIL

-116 YKIRIDLIEHMSGLN
+116 YKIRIDLIEHMSKLN

-137 SMTGKLKKIINEDV
+137 NMTGKLKKIINEDV

-169 VTPLIF
+169 ATPLIF
-175 FGIMLYFNWK
+175 LGIMFYFNWQ

-193 VILGILAQSGMFK
+193 IILGILAQSGMFK
-206 NYTGKV
+206 NYMGKV

-254 EYADYWVELTE
+254 EYADYWIELTE

-278 DTGMLFIIPI
+278 DTGLLFIIPI

-293 LNSRITVPVYILFL
+293 LNGKITISVYILFL

-316 LKSLFEL
+316 LRTLFEL
-323 SQNLSFLLKG
+323 SESLSFLLKG
-333 MEKIIEIFDEKEQA
+333 MEKIIEIFNEKEQK
-347 SGNIKFPQNFSQG
+347 SGDISFPQHFSES
-360 LKYENITFAY
+360 LKYENVTFAY

-377 DFTLNIRAGTTT
+377 NFTLTIRAGTTT

-408 FWDTD
+408 FWDID

-420 GINIKDISYESLMDN
+420 GTDIKDISYESLVDN
-435 VSFVFQDTFM
+435 ISFVFQDTFM

-454 LMGKNYTRDEVENAA
+454 IMGKNYTREEVENAA

-475 DFIMSLPDKYE
+475 DFIMSLPDRYE

-503 ISIARAILKNTPIV
+503 ISIARAIIKNTPIV

-566 NKGKIMEQGT
+566 KKGQITEQGT
-576 HDELL
+576 HEELL
-581 KNRADYWHLWSL
+581 RNRADYWHLWSL
-593 YNEEK
+593 YNENDLEK
-598 QEN
+598 EVTE

>member
-1 MRYNFSRKYF
+1 
-11 DYQNIKKSLLVN
+11 
-23 GDFFMNN
+23 MNN

-38 GQHKIKLIIAAL
+38 GQHKIKLIISAI
-50 FSIISTTLSAIPYI
+50 FSIISTTLSAIPYL
-64 LVYRI
+64 LVYSI
-69 ILELFNDK
+69 ILELFNREISYNK
-77 IDYRNIQSLVFKAIF
+77 IQSLVFRAIL
-92 FIILG
+92 FIVLG
-97 VAARIL
+97 VVARIL

-116 YKIRIDLIEHMSGLN
+116 YKIRIDLIEHMSKLN

-137 SMTGKLKKIINEDV
+137 NMTGKLKKIINEDV

-169 VTPLIF
+169 ATPLIF
-175 FGIMLYFNWK
+175 LGIMFYFNWQ

-193 VILGILAQSGMFK
+193 IILGILAQSGMFK
-206 NYTGKV
+206 NYMGKV

-254 EYADYWVELTE
+254 EYADYWIELTE

-278 DTGMLFIIPI
+278 DTGLLFIIPI

-293 LNSRITVPVYILFL
+293 LNGKITISVYILFL

-316 LKSLFEL
+316 LRTLFEL
-323 SQNLSFLLKG
+323 SESLSFLLKG
-333 MEKIIEIFDEKEQA
+333 MEKIIEIFNEKEQK
-347 SGNIKFPQNFSQG
+347 SGNISFPEHFSES
-360 LKYENITFAY
+360 LKYENVTFAY

-377 DFTLNIRAGTTT
+377 NFTLTIRAGTTT

-408 FWDTD
+408 FWDID

-420 GINIKDISYESLMDN
+420 GTDIKDISYESLMDN

-454 LMGKNYTRDEVENAA
+454 IMGKNYTREEVENAA

-475 DFIMSLPDKYE
+475 DFIMSLPDRYE
-486 TKIGEGGIKLSG
+486 TKIGEGGVKLSG

-524 YSDIENEAKIQSA
+524 YSDIENEAKIQAA

-566 NKGKIMEQGT
+566 KKGQITEQGT
-576 HDELL
+576 HEELL
-581 KNRADYWHLWSL
+581 RNRGDYWHLWSL
-593 YNEEK
+593 YNENDLEK
-598 QEN
+598 EVTE

>member
-206 NYTGKV
+206 NYMGKV

-333 MEKIIEIFDEKEQA
+333 MEKIIEIFDEKEQT
-347 SGNIKFPQNFSQG
+347 SGNIEFPQNFSQG

-377 DFTLNIRAGTTT
+377 DFTLNIKAGTTT

>member
-1 MRYNFSRKYF
+1 
-11 DYQNIKKSLLVN
+11 
-23 GDFFMNN
+23 MNN

-38 GQHKIKLIIAAL
+38 GQHKIKLIVSAM
-50 FSIISTTLSAIPYI
+50 FSIISTTLSAIPYL
-64 LVYRI
+64 LVYSI
-69 ILELFNDK
+69 ILEIFNREISYNK
-77 IDYRNIQSLVFKAIF
+77 IKSLVFIAIL

-97 VAARIL
+97 VVARIL

-116 YKIRIDLIEHMSGLN
+116 YKIRIDLIEHMSKLN

-137 SMTGKLKKIINEDV
+137 NMTGKLKKIISEDV

-169 VTPLIF
+169 ATPLIF
-175 FGIMLYFNWK
+175 LGIMFYFNWQ

-193 VILGILAQSGMFK
+193 IILGILAQSGMFK
-206 NYTGKV
+206 NYMGKV

-254 EYADYWVELTE
+254 EYADYWIELTE

-278 DTGMLFIIPI
+278 DTGLLFIIPI

-293 LNSRITVPVYILFL
+293 LNGKITISVYILFL

-316 LKSLFEL
+316 LRTLFEL
-323 SQNLSFLLKG
+323 SESLSFLLKG
-333 MEKIIEIFDEKEQA
+333 KEKIIEIFNEKEQK
-347 SGNIKFPQNFSQG
+347 SGNISFPEHFSES
-360 LKYENITFAY
+360 LKYENVTFAY

-377 DFTLNIRAGTTT
+377 NFTLTIRAGTTT

-408 FWDTD
+408 FWDID

-420 GINIKDISYESLMDN
+420 GTDIKDISYESLMDN

-454 LMGKNYTRDEVENAA
+454 IMGKNYTREEVENAA

-475 DFIMSLPDKYE
+475 DFIMSLPDRYE

-537 LKTLLK
+537 LKTLLR

-566 NKGKIMEQGT
+566 KKGQITEQGT
-576 HDELL
+576 HEELL
-581 KNRADYWHLWSL
+581 RNRADYWHLWSL
-593 YNEEK
+593 YNENDLEK
-598 QEN
+598 EVTE

>member
-1 MRYNFSRKYF
+1 
-11 DYQNIKKSLLVN
+11 
-23 GDFFMNN
+23 MNN

-38 GQHKIKLIIAAL
+38 GQHKIKLIISAM
-50 FSIISTTLSAIPYI
+50 FSIISTTLSAIPYL
-64 LVYRI
+64 LVYSI
-69 ILELFNDK
+69 ILELFNREISYNK
-77 IDYRNIQSLVFKAIF
+77 IQSLVFIAIL

-97 VAARIL
+97 VVARIL

-116 YKIRIDLIEHMSGLN
+116 YKIRIDLIEHMSKLN

-137 SMTGKLKKIINEDV
+137 NMTGKLKKIINEDV

-169 VTPLIF
+169 ATPLIF
-175 FGIMLYFNWK
+175 LGIMFYFNWQ

-193 VILGILAQSGMFK
+193 IILGILAQSGMFK
-206 NYTGKV
+206 NYMGKV

-254 EYADYWVELTE
+254 EYADYWIELTE

-278 DTGMLFIIPI
+278 DTGLLFIIPI

-293 LNSRITVPVYILFL
+293 LNGKITISVYILFL

-316 LKSLFEL
+316 LKTLFEL
-323 SQNLSFLLKG
+323 SESLSFLLKG
-333 MEKIIEIFDEKEQA
+333 MEKIIEIFNEKEQK
-347 SGNIKFPQNFSQG
+347 SGDISFPEHFSES
-360 LKYENITFAY
+360 LKYENVTFAY

-377 DFTLNIRAGTTT
+377 NFTLTIRAGTTT

-408 FWDTD
+408 FWDIE

-420 GINIKDISYESLMDN
+420 GTDIKDISYESLMDN
-435 VSFVFQDTFM
+435 ISFVFQDTFM

-454 LMGKNYTRDEVENAA
+454 IMGKNYTREEVENAA

-475 DFIMSLPDKYE
+475 DFIMSLPDRYE
-486 TKIGEGGIKLSG
+486 TKIGEGGVKLSG

-566 NKGKIMEQGT
+566 KKGQITEQGT
-576 HDELL
+576 HEELL
-581 KNRADYWHLWSL
+581 RNRGDYWHLWSL
-593 YNEEK
+593 YNENDLEK
-598 QEN
+598 EVTE

>member
-1 MRYNFSRKYF
+1 
-11 DYQNIKKSLLVN
+11 
-23 GDFFMNN
+23 MNN

-38 GQHKIKLIIAAL
+38 GQHKIKLIVSAM
-50 FSIISTTLSAIPYI
+50 FSIISTTLSAIPYL
-64 LVYRI
+64 LVYSI
-69 ILELFNDK
+69 ILEIFNREISYNK
-77 IDYRNIQSLVFKAIF
+77 IKSLVFIAIL

-97 VAARIL
+97 VVARIL

-116 YKIRIDLIEHMSGLN
+116 YKIRIDLIEHMSKLN

-137 SMTGKLKKIINEDV
+137 NMTGKLKKIINEDV

-169 VTPLIF
+169 ATPLIF
-175 FGIMLYFNWK
+175 LGIMFYFNWR

-193 VILGILAQSGMFK
+193 IILGILAQSGMFK
-206 NYTGKV
+206 NYMGKV

-254 EYADYWVELTE
+254 EYADYWIELTE

-278 DTGMLFIIPI
+278 DTGLLFIIPI

-293 LNSRITVPVYILFL
+293 LNGKITISVYILFL

-316 LKSLFEL
+316 LRTLFEL
-323 SQNLSFLLKG
+323 SESLSFLLKG
-333 MEKIIEIFDEKEQA
+333 MEKIIEIFNEKEQK
-347 SGNIKFPQNFSQG
+347 SGNISFPEHFSES
-360 LKYENITFAY
+360 LKYENVTFAY

-377 DFTLNIRAGTTT
+377 NFTLTIRAGTTT

-408 FWDTD
+408 FWDTE

-420 GINIKDISYESLMDN
+420 GTNIKDISYESLMDN
-435 VSFVFQDTFM
+435 ISFVFQDTFM

-454 LMGKNYTRDEVENAA
+454 IMGKNYTREEVENAA

-475 DFIMSLPDKYE
+475 DFIMSLPDRYE

-503 ISIARAILKNTPIV
+503 ISIARTILKNTPIV

-566 NKGKIMEQGT
+566 KKGQITEQGT
-576 HDELL
+576 HEELL
-581 KNRADYWHLWSL
+581 RNRADYWHLWSL
-593 YNEEK
+593 YNENDLEK
-598 QEN
+598 EVTE

>member
-1 MRYNFSRKYF
+1 
-11 DYQNIKKSLLVN
+11 
-23 GDFFMNN
+23 MNN

-38 GQHKIKLIIAAL
+38 RQHKIKLIISAM
-50 FSIISTTLSAIPYI
+50 FSIISTTLSAIPYL
-64 LVYRI
+64 LVYSI
-69 ILELFNDK
+69 ILELFNREISYNK
-77 IDYRNIQSLVFKAIF
+77 IQSLVFIAIL

-97 VAARIL
+97 VVARIL

-116 YKIRIDLIEHMSGLN
+116 YKIRIDLIEHMSKLN

-137 SMTGKLKKIINEDV
+137 NMTGKLKKIINEDV

-169 VTPLIF
+169 ATPLIF
-175 FGIMLYFNWK
+175 LGIMFYFNWQ

-193 VILGILAQSGMFK
+193 IILGILAQSGMFK
-206 NYTGKV
+206 NYMGKV

-254 EYADYWVELTE
+254 EYADYWIELTE

-278 DTGMLFIIPI
+278 DTGLLFIIPI

-293 LNSRITVPVYILFL
+293 LNGKITISVYILFL

-316 LKSLFEL
+316 LRTLFEL
-323 SQNLSFLLKG
+323 SENLSFLLKG
-333 MEKIIEIFDEKEQA
+333 MEKIIEIFNEKEQK
-347 SGNIKFPQNFSQG
+347 SGDISFHEHFLES
-360 LKYENITFAY
+360 LKYENVTFAY

-377 DFTLNIRAGTTT
+377 NFTLTIRAGTTT

-408 FWDTD
+408 FWDID

-420 GINIKDISYESLMDN
+420 GTDIKDISYENLMDN
-435 VSFVFQDTFM
+435 ISFVFQDTFM
-445 LHDTIYENI
+445 LHDAIYENI
-454 LMGKNYTRDEVENAA
+454 IMGKNYTREEVENAA

-475 DFIMSLPDKYE
+475 DFIMSLPDRYE
-486 TKIGEGGIKLSG
+486 TKIGEGGVKLSG

-566 NKGKIMEQGT
+566 KKGQITEQGT
-576 HDELL
+576 HEELL
-581 KNRADYWHLWSL
+581 RNRADYWHLWSL
-593 YNEEK
+593 YNENDLEK
-598 QEN
+598 EVTE

>member
-1 MRYNFSRKYF
+1 
-11 DYQNIKKSLLVN
+11 
-23 GDFFMNN
+23 MNN

-38 GQHKIKLIIAAL
+38 GQHRIKLIVSAM
-50 FSIISTTLSAIPYI
+50 FSIISTTLSVIPYL
-64 LVYRI
+64 LVYSI
-69 ILELFNDK
+69 ILELFNREISYNK
-77 IDYRNIQSLVFKAIF
+77 IQSLVFIAIL

-97 VAARIL
+97 VVARIL

-116 YKIRIDLIEHMSGLN
+116 YKIRIDLIEHMSKLN

-137 SMTGKLKKIINEDV
+137 NMTGKLKKIINEDV

-169 VTPLIF
+169 ATPLIF
-175 FGIMLYFNWK
+175 LGIMFYFNWQ

-193 VILGILAQSGMFK
+193 IILGILAQSGMFK
-206 NYTGKV
+206 NYMGKV

-254 EYADYWVELTE
+254 EYADYWIELTE

-278 DTGMLFIIPI
+278 DTGLLFIIPI

-293 LNSRITVPVYILFL
+293 LNGKITISVYILFL

-316 LKSLFEL
+316 LRTLFEL
-323 SQNLSFLLKG
+323 SESLSFLLKG
-333 MEKIIEIFDEKEQA
+333 MEKIIEIFNEKEQK
-347 SGNIKFPQNFSQG
+347 SGNISFPEHFSES
-360 LKYENITFAY
+360 LKYENVTFAY

-377 DFTLNIRAGTTT
+377 NFTLTIRAGTTT

-408 FWDTD
+408 FWDID

-420 GINIKDISYESLMDN
+420 GTDIKDISYESLMDN
-435 VSFVFQDTFM
+435 ISFVFQDTFM

-454 LMGKNYTRDEVENAA
+454 IMGKNYTREEVENAA

-475 DFIMSLPDKYE
+475 DFIMSLPDRYE
-486 TKIGEGGIKLSG
+486 TKIGEGGVKLSG

-566 NKGKIMEQGT
+566 KKGQITEQGT
-576 HDELL
+576 HEELL
-581 KNRADYWHLWSL
+581 RNRADYWHLWSL
-593 YNEEK
+593 YNENDLEK
-598 QEN
+598 EVMK

>member
-1 MRYNFSRKYF
+1 
-11 DYQNIKKSLLVN
+11 
-23 GDFFMNN
+23 MNN

-38 GQHKIKLIIAAL
+38 GQHKIKLIISAI
-50 FSIISTTLSAIPYI
+50 FSIISTTLSAIPYL
-64 LVYRI
+64 LVYSI
-69 ILELFNDK
+69 ILELFNREISYNK
-77 IDYRNIQSLVFKAIF
+77 IQSLVFIAIL

-97 VAARIL
+97 VVARIL

-116 YKIRIDLIEHMSGLN
+116 YKIRIDLIEHMSKLN

-137 SMTGKLKKIINEDV
+137 NMTGKLKKIINEDV

-169 VTPLIF
+169 ATPLIF
-175 FGIMLYFNWK
+175 LGIMFYFNWQ

-193 VILGILAQSGMFK
+193 IILGILAQSGMFK
-206 NYTGKV
+206 NYMGKV

-254 EYADYWVELTE
+254 EYADYWIELTE

-278 DTGMLFIIPI
+278 DTGLLFIIPI

-293 LNSRITVPVYILFL
+293 LNGKITISVYILFL

-316 LKSLFEL
+316 LRTLFEL
-323 SQNLSFLLKG
+323 SESLSFLLKG
-333 MEKIIEIFDEKEQA
+333 MEKIIEIFNEKEQK
-347 SGNIKFPQNFSQG
+347 SGNISFPEHFSES
-360 LKYENITFAY
+360 LKYENVTFAY

-377 DFTLNIRAGTTT
+377 NFTLTIRAGTTT

-408 FWDTD
+408 FWDTE

-420 GINIKDISYESLMDN
+420 GTDIKDISYESLMDN
-435 VSFVFQDTFM
+435 ISFVFQDTFM

-454 LMGKNYTRDEVENAA
+454 IMGKNYTREEVENAA

-475 DFIMSLPDKYE
+475 DFIMSLPDRYE
-486 TKIGEGGIKLSG
+486 TKIGEGGVKLSG

-503 ISIARAILKNTPIV
+503 ISIARAIIKNTPIV

-566 NKGKIMEQGT
+566 KKGQITEQGT
-576 HDELL
+576 HEELL
-581 KNRADYWHLWSL
+581 RNRADYWHLWSL
-593 YNEEK
+593 YNENDLEK
-598 QEN
+598 EVTE

>member
-1 MRYNFSRKYF
+1 
-11 DYQNIKKSLLVN
+11 
-23 GDFFMNN
+23 MNN

-38 GQHKIKLIIAAL
+38 GQHKIKLIVSAM
-50 FSIISTTLSAIPYI
+50 FSIISTTLSAIPYL
-64 LVYRI
+64 LVYSI
-69 ILELFNDK
+69 ILEIFNREISYNK
-77 IDYRNIQSLVFKAIF
+77 IKSLVFIAIL

-97 VAARIL
+97 VVARIL

-116 YKIRIDLIEHMSGLN
+116 YKIRIDLIEHMSKLN

-137 SMTGKLKKIINEDV
+137 NMTGKLKKIISEDV

-169 VTPLIF
+169 ATPLIF
-175 FGIMLYFNWK
+175 LGIMFYFNWQ

-193 VILGILAQSGMFK
+193 IILGILAQSGMFK
-206 NYTGKV
+206 NYMGKV

-254 EYADYWVELTE
+254 EYADYWIELTE

-278 DTGMLFIIPI
+278 DTGLLFIIPI

-293 LNSRITVPVYILFL
+293 LNGKITISVYILFL

-316 LKSLFEL
+316 LRTLFEL
-323 SQNLSFLLKG
+323 SESLSFLLKG
-333 MEKIIEIFDEKEQA
+333 MEKIIEIFNEKEQK
-347 SGNIKFPQNFSQG
+347 SGNISFPEHFSES
-360 LKYENITFAY
+360 LKYENVTFAY

-377 DFTLNIRAGTTT
+377 NFTLTIRAGTTT

-408 FWDTD
+408 FWDID

-420 GINIKDISYESLMDN
+420 GTDIKDISYESLMDN
-435 VSFVFQDTFM
+435 ISFVFQDTFM

-454 LMGKNYTRDEVENAA
+454 IMGKNYTREEVENAA

-475 DFIMSLPDKYE
+475 DFIMSLPDRYE

-566 NKGKIMEQGT
+566 KKGQITEQGT
-576 HDELL
+576 HEELL
-581 KNRADYWHLWSL
+581 RNRADYWHLWSL
-593 YNEEK
+593 YNENDLEK
-598 QEN
+598 EVTE

>member
-1 MRYNFSRKYF
+1 
-11 DYQNIKKSLLVN
+11 
-23 GDFFMNN
+23 MNN

-38 GQHKIKLIIAAL
+38 GQHKIKLIISAI
-50 FSIISTTLSAIPYI
+50 FSIISTTLSAIPYL
-64 LVYRI
+64 LVYSI
-69 ILELFNDK
+69 ILELFNREISYNK
-77 IDYRNIQSLVFKAIF
+77 IQSLVFIAIL

-97 VAARIL
+97 VVARIL

-116 YKIRIDLIEHMSGLN
+116 YKIRIDLIEHMSKLN

-137 SMTGKLKKIINEDV
+137 NMTGKLKKIINEDV

-169 VTPLIF
+169 ATPLIF
-175 FGIMLYFNWK
+175 LGIMFYFNWQ

-193 VILGILAQSGMFK
+193 IILGILAQSGMFK
-206 NYTGKV
+206 NYMGKV

-219 AKLNSTIM
+219 TKLNSTIM

-254 EYADYWVELTE
+254 EYADYWIELTE

-271 SAFLCLV
+271 SAFLCLL
-278 DTGMLFIIPI
+278 DTGLLFIIPI

-293 LNSRITVPVYILFL
+293 LNGKITISVYILFL

-316 LKSLFEL
+316 LKTLFEL
-323 SQNLSFLLKG
+323 SESLSFLLKG
-333 MEKIIEIFDEKEQA
+333 MEKIIEIFNEKEQK
-347 SGNIKFPQNFSQG
+347 SGDISFPEHFSES
-360 LKYENITFAY
+360 LKYENVTFAY

-377 DFTLNIRAGTTT
+377 NFTLTIRAGTTT

-408 FWDTD
+408 FWDID

-420 GINIKDISYESLMDN
+420 GTDIKDISYESLMDN

-454 LMGKNYTRDEVENAA
+454 IMGKNYTREEVENAA

-475 DFIMSLPDKYE
+475 DFIMSLPDRYE

-566 NKGKIMEQGT
+566 KKGQITEQGT
-576 HDELL
+576 HEELL
-581 KNRADYWHLWSL
+581 RNRADYWHLWSL
-593 YNEEK
+593 YNENDLEK
-598 QEN
+598 EVTE

>member
-1 MRYNFSRKYF
+1 
-11 DYQNIKKSLLVN
+11 
-23 GDFFMNN
+23 MNN

-38 GQHKIKLIIAAL
+38 GQHRIKLIVSAM
-50 FSIISTTLSAIPYI
+50 FSIISTTLSVIPYL
-64 LVYRI
+64 LVYSI
-69 ILELFNDK
+69 ILELFNREISYNK
-77 IDYRNIQSLVFKAIF
+77 IQSLVFIAIL

-97 VAARIL
+97 VVARIL

-116 YKIRIDLIEHMSGLN
+116 YKIRIDLIEHMSKLN

-137 SMTGKLKKIINEDV
+137 NMTGKLKKIINEDV

-175 FGIMLYFNWK
+175 LGIMFYFNWQ

-193 VILGILAQSGMFK
+193 IILGILAQSGMFK
-206 NYTGKV
+206 NYMGKV

-254 EYADYWVELTE
+254 EYADYWIELTE

-278 DTGMLFIIPI
+278 DTGLLFIIPI

-293 LNSRITVPVYILFL
+293 LNGKITISVYILFL

-316 LKSLFEL
+316 LRTLFEL
-323 SQNLSFLLKG
+323 SESLSFLLKG
-333 MEKIIEIFDEKEQA
+333 MEKIIEIFNEKEQE
-347 SGNIKFPQNFSQG
+347 SGNISFPEHFSES
-360 LKYENITFAY
+360 LKYENVTFAY

-377 DFTLNIRAGTTT
+377 NFTLTIRAGTTT

-408 FWDTD
+408 FWDIE

-420 GINIKDISYESLMDN
+420 GTDIKDISYESLMDN

-454 LMGKNYTRDEVENAA
+454 IMGKNYTREEVENAA

-475 DFIMSLPDKYE
+475 DFIMSLPDRYE
-486 TKIGEGGIKLSG
+486 TKIGEGGVKLSG

-524 YSDIENEAKIQSA
+524 YSDIENEAKIQAA

-566 NKGKIMEQGT
+566 KKGQITEQGT
-576 HDELL
+576 HEELL
-581 KNRADYWHLWSL
+581 RNRADYWHLWSL
-593 YNEEK
+593 YNENDLEK
-598 QEN
+598 EVTE

>member
-1 MRYNFSRKYF
+1 
-11 DYQNIKKSLLVN
+11 
-23 GDFFMNN
+23 MNN

-38 GQHKIKLIIAAL
+38 GQHKIKLIVSAM
-50 FSIISTTLSAIPYI
+50 FSIISTTLSAIPYL
-64 LVYRI
+64 LVYSI
-69 ILELFNDK
+69 ILEIFNREISYNK
-77 IDYRNIQSLVFKAIF
+77 IKSLVFIAIL

-116 YKIRIDLIEHMSGLN
+116 YKIRIDLIEHMSKLN

-137 SMTGKLKKIINEDV
+137 NMTGKLKKIINEDV

-169 VTPLIF
+169 ATPLIF
-175 FGIMLYFNWK
+175 LGIMFYFNWQ

-193 VILGILAQSGMFK
+193 IILGILAQSGMFK
-206 NYTGKV
+206 NYMGKV

-254 EYADYWVELTE
+254 EYADYWIELTE

-278 DTGMLFIIPI
+278 DTGLLFIIPI

-293 LNSRITVPVYILFL
+293 LNGKITISVYILFL

-316 LKSLFEL
+316 LRTLFEL
-323 SQNLSFLLKG
+323 SESLSFLLKG
-333 MEKIIEIFDEKEQA
+333 MEKIIEIFNEKEQK
-347 SGNIKFPQNFSQG
+347 SGNISFPEHFSES
-360 LKYENITFAY
+360 LKYENVTFAY

-377 DFTLNIRAGTTT
+377 NFTLTIRAGTTT

-408 FWDTD
+408 FWDID

-420 GINIKDISYESLMDN
+420 GTDIKDISYESLMDN
-435 VSFVFQDTFM
+435 ISFVFQDTFM

-454 LMGKNYTRDEVENAA
+454 IMGKNYTREEVENAA

-475 DFIMSLPDKYE
+475 DFIMSLPDRYE
-486 TKIGEGGIKLSG
+486 TKIGEGGVKLSG

-566 NKGKIMEQGT
+566 KKGQITEQGT
-576 HDELL
+576 HEELL
-581 KNRADYWHLWSL
+581 RNRADYWHLWSL
-593 YNEEK
+593 YNENDLEK
-598 QEN
+598 EVTE

>member
-1 MRYNFSRKYF
+1 
-11 DYQNIKKSLLVN
+11 
-23 GDFFMNN
+23 MNN

-38 GQHKIKLIIAAL
+38 GQHKIKLIISAI
-50 FSIISTTLSAIPYI
+50 FSIISTTLSAIPYL
-64 LVYRI
+64 LVYSI
-69 ILELFNDK
+69 ILELFNREISYNK
-77 IDYRNIQSLVFKAIF
+77 IQSLVFIAIL

-97 VAARIL
+97 VVARIL

-116 YKIRIDLIEHMSGLN
+116 YKIRIDLIEHMSKLN

-137 SMTGKLKKIINEDV
+137 NMTGKLKKIINEDV

-169 VTPLIF
+169 ATPLIF
-175 FGIMLYFNWK
+175 LGIMFYFNWQ

-193 VILGILAQSGMFK
+193 IILGILAQNGMFK
-206 NYTGKV
+206 NYMGKV

-254 EYADYWVELTE
+254 EYADYWIELTE

-278 DTGMLFIIPI
+278 DTGLLFIIPI

-293 LNSRITVPVYILFL
+293 LNDKITISVYILFL

-316 LKSLFEL
+316 LRTLFEL
-323 SQNLSFLLKG
+323 SESLSFLLKG
-333 MEKIIEIFDEKEQA
+333 MEKIIEIFNEKEQK
-347 SGNIKFPQNFSQG
+347 SGDISFPEHFLES
-360 LKYENITFAY
+360 LKYENVTFAY

-377 DFTLNIRAGTTT
+377 NFTLTIRAGTTT

-408 FWDTD
+408 FWDID

-420 GINIKDISYESLMDN
+420 GTDIKDISYENLMDN
-435 VSFVFQDTFM
+435 ISFVFQDTFM
-445 LHDTIYENI
+445 LHDAIYENI
-454 LMGKNYTRDEVENAA
+454 IMGKNYTREEVENAA

-475 DFIMSLPDKYE
+475 DFIMSLPDRYE
-486 TKIGEGGIKLSG
+486 TKIGEGGVKLSG

-524 YSDIENEAKIQSA
+524 YSDIENEAKIQAA

-566 NKGKIMEQGT
+566 KKGQITEQGT
-576 HDELL
+576 HEELL
-581 KNRADYWHLWSL
+581 RNRADYWHLWSL
-593 YNEEK
+593 YNENDLEK
-598 QEN
+598 EVTE